1 MNILVSPYRN
11 GSFYFRSDSTMI
23 RALTD
28 FYIPDYID
36 SISAVPILCIRSERS
51 GKSVAAKF
59 ADRYLGPFTCGL
71 IIKPCLH
78 EEAVLPEDRVFVK
91 NALDYSTVIP
101 YDLLPADRLEGFIS
115 GQRPVRLMVNG
126 IAKASVSATPDKK
139 WLHSRFAGISR
150 YCSLRTGDFLAFE
163 LADAVPV
170 QKDSRLTMTFGVEGN
185 ISIVI
190 H

>member
-36 SISAVPILCIRSERS
+36 SISAVPVLCIRSERS
-51 GKSVAAKF
+51 GKSVPARF

-71 IIKPCLH
+71 LIKAALNKD
-78 EEAVLPEDRVFVK
+78 AVSPEDLIFVE
-91 NALDYSTVIP
+91 NSLDYSTVIP
-101 YDLLPADRLEGFIS
+101 YDLLPADRLSGFIS
-115 GQRPVRLMVNG
+115 EQRPLTIKING
-126 IAKASVSATPDKK
+126 HPAVSVSNTPGKDE
-139 WLHSRFAGISR
+139 LSRRFAEISR

-163 LADAVPV
+163 LADAIPVP
-170 QKDSRLTMTFGVEGN
+170 KDSRLTCTFGVEGN
-185 ISIVI
+185 ISIIV

>member
-1 MNILVSPYRN
+1 
-11 GSFYFRSDSTMI
+11 MI

-71 IIKPCLH
+71 N

-115 GQRPVRLMVNG
+115 GQRPVRIMVNG
-126 IAKASVSATPDKK
+126 ITKVSVSSTPDKDG
-139 WLHSRFAGISR
+139 LYRRFAEISR

-163 LADAVPV
+163 LSDAVPV
-170 QKDSRLTMTFGVEGN
+170 QKDSRLILAFGVERD
-185 ISIVI
+185 ISIII

>member
-36 SISAVPILCIRSERS
+36 SISAVPVLCIRSERS
-51 GKSVAAKF
+51 GKSVPARF

-71 IIKPCLH
+71 LIKAELNKDT
-78 EEAVLPEDRVFVK
+78 VSPEDLIFVE

-101 YDLLPADRLEGFIS
+101 YDLLPYGHLNGFMS
-115 GQRPVRLMVNG
+115 AGRPLSVKVNG
-126 IAKASVSATPDKK
+126 LEKISVTSIPDMDS
-139 WLHSRFAGISR
+139 LSRRFETICG
-150 YCSLRTGDFLAFE
+150 YCSLRTGDFITFE
-163 LADAVPV
+163 LSEAVPV
-170 QKDSRLTMTFGVEGN
+170 PRGSKVTVTFGTEGR
-185 ISIVI
+185 ISVI
-190 H
+190 IH